1 MFLRAWCDCR
11 YQASRDDLAVFVA
24 LESVPAEFVNA
35 SRWFKHISAL
45 AGPQYVPSLV

>member
-1 MFLRAWCDCR
+1 MFLWVWCEYR

-35 SRWFKHISAL
+35 SRWFKHISVL
-45 AGPQYVPSLV
+45 VGPQYVPSLV